1 MPEFV
6 GHKRPFVAPNTKR
19 LPLAVLALFCAAISA
34 RAQQTLPHDASVA
47 VRIVDEG
54 SRPLAG
60 VEVTAVATKVTRV
73 TNPDGKVDFS
83 PVEPGFFLIHLR
95 RLGFQESSFL
105 VTVPVGE
112 RVDATSAMVAV
123 PQILPT
129 VVQIDTGFKPMRYAK
144 TTKFDDFYRRRNA
157 KAGGTFITRDDIDR
171 RQPSRS
177 LDLFYN
183 IAGVR
188 LNWDAADPRIT
199 IARCKYGN
207 IAVFIDGLPAQN
219 GIELVASLH
228 PNQIEA
234 IEIYNGLAS
243 VPPQFIPKP
252 NDCAA
257 IVVWTRY

>member
-1 MPEFV
+1 MSDLVRQHP
-6 GHKRPFVAPNTKR
+6 PFLAFYAKCVR
-19 LPLAVLALFCAAISA
+19 LAILALPAALSSLLSQA
-34 RAQQTLPHDASVA
+34 APPRYASVA
-47 VRIVDEG
+47 VRIVDED

-73 TNPDGKVDFS
+73 TNPEGKADFS
-83 PVEPGFFLIHLR
+83 PVEPGLFLLHLR

-105 VTVPVGE
+105 VTVPAGD
-112 RVDATSAMVAV
+112 RVDATGSMVAV

-183 IAGVR
+183 IAGVK
-188 LNWDAADPRIT
+188 LNWDAAEPQIS

-234 IEIYNGLAS
+234 IEIYHGLAT

>member
-1 MPEFV
+1 VAFYTTCLRLAIV
-6 GHKRPFVAPNTKR
+6 ALPF
-19 LPLAVLALFCAAISA
+19 AATSL
-34 RAQQTLPHDASVA
+34 QSQPSQPPDASVA
-47 VRIVDEG
+47 VRIVDG
-54 SRPLAG
+54 DARPLAG
-60 VEVTAVATKVTRV
+60 VEVTAVATRITRV
-73 TNPDGKVDFS
+73 TNPDGRVDFR
-83 PVEPGFFLIHLR
+83 PVEPGLFLIHLR

-112 RVDATSAMVAV
+112 RVDASSSMMAI

-129 VVQIDTGFKPMRYAK
+129 VVQMDTGFKPMRYAK

-157 KAGGTFITRDDIDR
+157 KAGGTFITRDDIDL

-183 IAGVR
+183 IAGVK
-188 LNWDAADPRIT
+188 LNWDAAEPQIS

-234 IEIYNGLAS
+234 IEIYHGLAT

>member
-1 MPEFV
+1 MPDFV
-6 GHKRPFVAPNTKR
+6 GQNRPLVGLNAKC
-19 LPLAVLALFCAAISA
+19 LPLAIVALVGATMPALAQPTKT
-34 RAQQTLPHDASVA
+34 RDASVA
-47 VRIVDEG
+47 VRIVGED
-54 SRPLAG
+54 SSPLAG

-73 TNPDGKVDFS
+73 TNPDGQVNFS
-83 PVEPGFFLIHLR
+83 PVEPGLFLLHLR

-112 RVDATSAMVAV
+112 RVDATSSMVAV

-157 KAGGTFITRDDIDR
+157 KAGGTFITRDDIEH

-183 IAGVR
+183 IAGVK
-188 LNWDAADPRIT
+188 LNWDAAQPQIT

-234 IEIYNGLAS
+234 IEIYHGLAT
-243 VPPQFIPKP
+243 VPPQFVPKP

>member
-1 MPEFV
+1 MTEFV
-6 GHKRPFVAPNTKR
+6 RQNGPFVALDTMR
-19 LPLAVLALFCAAISA
+19 LPLAIVTLLFAGTAASA
-34 RAQQTLPHDASVA
+34 QPLLTHDASVA

-73 TNPDGKVDFS
+73 TNPEGKVDFS
-83 PVEPGFFLIHLR
+83 PVEPGLFLLHLR
-95 RLGFQESSFL
+95 RLGFLESSFL
-105 VTVPVGE
+105 VTVPAGE

-171 RQPSRS
+171 RQPGRS

-183 IAGVR
+183 IAGVK
-188 LNWDAADPRIT
+188 LNWDAAEPQIT

-234 IEIYNGLAS
+234 IEIYHGLAT